1 MLPHL
6 DVPTMLLMTAAASL
20 TMACSLAAMQPGR
33 REGMGLWAL
42 ALMLHTATYIL
53 YTLRSV
59 APDWASIVLANTL
72 LSGTFALVLAAVHQ
86 FQGREMP
93 WRRMVPPV
101 LVMALLFA
109 VFIDDYRARLIV
121 TSTLLPLQ
129 LLLILWALWRPQ
141 PPPQLRGAVL
151 LSVGV
156 ALQVMLLSVRGVL
169 VLTNGTSVEGLMRG
183 SGMQSLVFMAAF
195 VVVVLSSLGF
205 IVMAKDRA
213 DAANRHFAAH
223 DALTDVANR
232 RSLIA
237 ALERDVA
244 RAVRTREPYAL
255 MMLDIDHFKAVNDT
269 RGHLAGDQVLC
280 HVAAMLRTRLRAQDL
295 VGRYGGEEFLV
306 LLPDTPLRGAMELAE
321 VLRQAVAQTPCM
333 HEGRALPVTVSIGV
347 CGGRLEQGDHGDLL
361 IHTADQALYA
371 AKAAGRNRVEGA
383 LLPRDGPPTLP
394 MQRPEGLAYP
404 VPFPHR
410 SEELP

>member
-1 MLPHL
+1 MLPPL

-20 TMACSLAAMQPGR
+20 TMACSLAAMRQGR
-33 REGMGLWAL
+33 REGTGLWAL

-53 YTLRSV
+53 YTLRGAV
-59 APDWASIVLANTL
+59 PDWASIVLANTL
-72 LSGTFALVLAAVHQ
+72 LSGTFALVLAAIDQ
-86 FQGREMP
+86 FQGRGLP
-93 WRRMVPPV
+93 WRRMVLPV
-101 LVMALLFA
+101 AATTLLSG
-109 VFIDDYRARLIV
+109 VFIDDYRARLLVMGI
-121 TSTLLPLQ
+121 LPPLQ
-129 LLLILWALWRPQ
+129 LLLALQALWQPRLPQ
-141 PPPQLRGAVL
+141 VRGAVL
-151 LSVGV
+151 LSVGLG
-156 ALQVMLLSVRGVL
+156 LQVLLLSMRGVL
-169 VLTNGTSVEGLMRG
+169 VVTSSIPIEGFTRG
-183 SGMQSLVFMAAF
+183 SSMQSVVFMAAF
-195 VVVVLSSLGF
+195 MVVILASLGF
-205 IVMAKDRA
+205 ILMTKDRA

-223 DALTDVANR
+223 DALTGVANR